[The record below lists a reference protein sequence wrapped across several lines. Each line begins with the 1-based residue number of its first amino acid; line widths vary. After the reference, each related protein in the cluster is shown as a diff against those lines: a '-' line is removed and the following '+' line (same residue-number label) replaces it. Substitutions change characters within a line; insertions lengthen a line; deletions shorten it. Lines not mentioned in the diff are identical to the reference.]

1 MSNLVVK
8 PLSPL
13 ESHLESKGETV
24 QIEIQ
29 KIILMPSFVY
39 SSASSLGQP
48 KNLVVGWLCLC

>member
-1 MSNLVVK
+1 MGNLVVK

-24 QIEIQ
+24 QIEMKK
-29 KIILMPSFVY
+29 KISMPSSVY

-48 KNLVVGWLCLC
+48 KNLVVSWPCAC